1 MLVVTDSALVCCA
14 HVMGIV
20 GIVPGQSPIPG
31 QSFVF
36 IDGRA
41 VVVQTQPIGRPIA
54 GCPNVGMTIKPCT
67 AVVNVTGGWSDLVFV
82 DGKAVCL
89 DTLTGLTDGTPP
101 GTVKYTVKHA
111 GQGFVCQK

>member
-1 MLVVTDSALVCCA
+1 MLVVTDSALVNCA

-20 GIVPGQSPIPG
+20 SLVPGQSLLYIG
-31 QSFVF
+31 
-36 IDGRA
+36 GRPA
-41 VVVQTQPIGRPIA
+41 LVQTQPIGRPIA

-67 AVVNVTGGWSDLVFV
+67 SVVNVTGGWSDLAFV
-82 DGKAVCL
+82 DGRPLCL

-101 GTVKYTVKHA
+101 GTVKYTVKNA